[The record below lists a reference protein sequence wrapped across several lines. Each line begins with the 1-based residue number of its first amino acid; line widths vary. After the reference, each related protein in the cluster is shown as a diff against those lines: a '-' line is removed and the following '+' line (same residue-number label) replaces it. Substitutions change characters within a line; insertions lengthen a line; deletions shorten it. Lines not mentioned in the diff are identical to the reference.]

1 LSEWQTKKGYMP
13 CITEYPD
20 EERVRESNE
29 RAFYRASLCAILT
42 AVENAG
48 FDPFMSTLD
57 EGDVYVGKLLHRL
70 NSVKEALEEAHALNQ
85 NFVSVVEPDVLEH
98 LSEYRIV
105 LDQAERALERGKDD
119 KQV

>member
-1 LSEWQTKKGYMP
+1 MP

-48 FDPFMSTLD
+48 FDPFMEDSEIKVDWAEAGVTAKRLRKWWEDHKRHD
-57 EGDVYVGKLLHRL
+57 EQRRAIEAAAAEHERKRRA
-70 NSVKEALEEAHALNQ
+70 ALEKLT
-85 NFVSVVEPDVLEH
+85 VEE
-98 LSEYRIV
+98 RI
-105 LDQAERALERGKDD
+105 LLFGED
-119 KQV
+119 K